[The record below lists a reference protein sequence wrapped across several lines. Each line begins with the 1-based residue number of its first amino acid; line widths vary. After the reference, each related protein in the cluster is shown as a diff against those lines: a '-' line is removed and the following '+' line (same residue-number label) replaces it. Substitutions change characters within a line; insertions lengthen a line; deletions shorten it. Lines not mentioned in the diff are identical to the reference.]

1 MQTLTDF
8 LKGLYGGIAA
18 VGSELH
24 EFTVHDKETA
34 LQQLQYLYE
43 REILETPG
51 NAPAFNSQAA
61 MWAACFVYKATQLLL
76 IRKLG
81 EEHIATNLADFSAP
95 ITAEAVYSADL
106 TLRYLPPL
114 MNLAETLAPADP
126 LVVHLKNIAARW
138 PYSSVGCKVE
148 ADTTAGQIVLDHPSL
163 CIAYADR
170 IIERN
175 DKTRTK
181 TEKEKELL
189 ITVLG
194 NLAAVL
200 MPGFESTH

>member
-8 LKGLYGGIAA
+8 LKGLYSGNAI

-24 EFTVHDKETA
+24 EFSAHDKETA

-43 REILETPG
+43 REILEAPG
-51 NAPAFNSQAA
+51 IAPAFNSQAA
-61 MWAACFVYKATQLLL
+61 MWAACFIYKAIQLLL

-95 ITAEAVYSADL
+95 ITADVVYSADF

-126 LVVHLKNIAARW
+126 LVVHLKTIAAKW
-138 PYSSVGCKVE
+138 PYSSVGCKLGADE
-148 ADTTAGQIVLDHPSL
+148 AATQIISEHPSL
-163 CIAYADR
+163 SIAYADR
-170 IIERN
+170 IIEYN
-175 DKTRTK
+175 DKKRAVTG
-181 TEKEKELL
+181 KEKELL
-189 ITVLG
+189 TAVLG
-194 NLAAVL
+194 NHSALL
-200 MPGFESTH
+200 MPGFEPTL